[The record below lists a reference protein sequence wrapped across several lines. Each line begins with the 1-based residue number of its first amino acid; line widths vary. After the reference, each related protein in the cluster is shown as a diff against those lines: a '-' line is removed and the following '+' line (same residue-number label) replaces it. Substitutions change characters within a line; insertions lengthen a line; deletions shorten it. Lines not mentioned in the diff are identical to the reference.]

1 MSSRT
6 PIQEVELFHLLFLRA
21 VETRLDRKSYV
32 VKGGVNL
39 RAWFGSARYSEDLD
53 LDAISVESHFLRD
66 RVEQV
71 LSSAMFETLLRSQ
84 GLRVTRTSRPKQT
97 ETTQR
102 WKLEIVGQS
111 GRLPLHTK
119 IEFSRRGSEEPF
131 ILEPARPEVVRVYGL
146 PAPTANHYTAAA
158 AVRQKI
164 GALVGRKEPQARD
177 IWDLD
182 HLFRT
187 RPDADPRPLP
197 PRLQQALDAAVDRVL
212 ETPFAVF
219 QSQVVPFLTVE
230 HQEIFGTSEA
240 WDRMRE
246 GVVDRLTELGP

>member
-1 MSSRT
+1 M
-6 PIQEVELFHLLFLRA
+6 ELFHLLFLRA
-21 VETRLDRKSYV
+21 LETRLDRKSYV

-53 LDAISVESHFLRD
+53 LDVVSTETHVLRD
-66 RVEQV
+66 RVDQV
-71 LSSAMFETLLRSQ
+71 LSSTALQTLMRSQ
-84 GLRVTRTSRPKQT
+84 RLQVGRISRPKQT

-102 WKLEIVGQS
+102 WKLEIAGES
-111 GRLPLHTK
+111 SRLPLHTK
-119 IEFSRRGSEEPF
+119 IEFSRRGSEEPY

-187 RPDADPRPLP
+187 RTDADPRPLP
-197 PRLQQALDAAVDRVL
+197 PRLREALTPAVERVL
-212 ETPFAVF
+212 ETSFAVF
-219 QSQVVPFLTVE
+219 RSQVVPFLTDE
-230 HQEIFGTSEA
+230 HQEIFGTPEA

-246 GVVDRLTELGP
+246 GVVDRLTELAP